1 MIVRRLLLGVA
12 LVLPALL
19 LQTTVL
25 TRLPL
30 PGGAPDLLLVLVVAF
45 ALADGPLTGTVTG
58 FLTGLLVDVAGD
70 GALARTALV
79 LAVVGYLAGLVH
91 DPSYGARERSTLVP
105 FAVVGLAAAAAVT
118 LYAVEGVLLGDPRVT
133 FSAYG
138 RALAGTVPYCVLL
151 TPFVVP
157 VTGALVRR
165 LDSDP
170 LRRAD
175 SLHSWD
181 RP

>member
-1 MIVRRLLLGVA
+1 MSARRLALGAATLLT
-12 LVLPALL
+12 ALL

-45 ALADGPLTGTVTG
+45 ALAEGPRSGTVTG
-58 FLTGLLVDVAGD
+58 FVAGLLADLVGD
-70 GALARTALV
+70 HELGRTALV
-79 LAVVGYLAGLVH
+79 LAVVGYAAGLVH
-91 DPSYGARERSTLVP
+91 DPSYGGRDRSTLLP

-133 FSAYG
+133 GAAYLG
-138 RALAGTVPYCVLL
+138 ALAGTVPYCVLL

-157 VTGALVRR
+157 MVGVLVER
-165 LDSDP
+165 LDRDP
-170 LRRAD
+170 LSRR
-175 SLHSWD
+175 
-181 RP
+181 